1 MIKYLISDEGEP
13 GFNPKPSSKSLSL
26 VWNDLK

>member
-1 MIKYLISDEGEP
+1 MIKYLILDGGEL

-26 VWNDLK
+26 VPNDVK